1 MWFVFID
8 LMLRIVVVSKVGW
21 KGKIDKIDYYLII
34 ILLLI
39 IINFKFFSIL

>member
-21 KGKIDKIDYYLII
+21 KEKIDKIDYYLII